1 MKNILAIA
9 AAAAALTALSISPSF
24 AKGHDQGF
32 GNRSAGPMTAG
43 KVDDTQSNRDGTGS
57 ESSYGKTDAS
67 LEAKDGTQDNSERAR
82 DRDNASHPS
91 NK

>member
-9 AAAAALTALSISPSF
+9 AAATVTVLSLSPAL

-32 GNRSAGPMTAG
+32 GAGLAGPATAG
-43 KVDDTQSNRDGTGS
+43 AVDDGQSNRDGNGS
-57 ESSYGKTDAS
+57 ATSYGKTDAS
-67 LEAKDGTQDNSERAR
+67 IEAKSGEQSNSDRAR
-82 DRDNASHPS
+82 DREDSDHPS